1 MEKNRPKKKAPP
13 KISIV
18 GGAGRMGI
26 GIARILK
33 EYGMRV
39 TLCDKR
45 EDAVIEAAQKLNVS
59 WEPTEKACNTS
70 DIVIVSVTMKNM
82 IETCQK
88 IGKQM
93 KEGSILIEISSVKS
107 GITDILSQTLP
118 EQIGYVSLHPLF
130 GPDTPSFEGQNII
143 AIKTRSEEHTK
154 RITGFL
160 RKKGAEVTILSV
172 KDHDYAMAVFQVV
185 HHFSMLSLARSIDS
199 LIPDKLLKKE
209 LITRS
214 LKSTLGSELV
224 ILSNL
229 SAVMEIQE
237 VNPFAKEVRKSFFDE
252 VRKMLE
258 EDPEILYQHLRKT
271 GTRISNLI

>member
-1 MEKNRPKKKAPP
+1 MEKNRPKKKNPP

-18 GGAGRMGI
+18 GGAGRMGV

-33 EYGMRV
+33 EYGMIV

-45 EDAVIEAAQKLNVS
+45 EDAVMEAAQKLGVY
-59 WEPTEKACNTS
+59 WEPMDKACNAS
-70 DIVIVSVTMKNM
+70 DIVVVCVTMKNM

-88 IGKQM
+88 IGTRM
-93 KEGSILIEISSVKS
+93 REGSILVEISSVKS
-107 GITDILSQTLP
+107 GIADTLSQTLP

-143 AIKTRSEEHTK
+143 AIKTRSEEHTE
-154 RITGFL
+154 RIARFL

-185 HHFSMLSLARSIDS
+185 HHFSMLSLARSIDA
-199 LIPDKLLKKE
+199 LIPDKLMKRE

-224 ILSNL
+224 ILGNL
-229 SAVMEIQE
+229 PAVMEIQK
-237 VNPFAKEVRKSFFDE
+237 VNPFAEEVRRSFVEE
-252 VRKMLE
+252 VGKMLE
-258 EDPEILYQHLRKT
+258 EDPDVLYQNLRKT
-271 GTRISNLI
+271 GTRISTLI